1 MDARERRR
9 ERTRDEILDAAWRLA
24 ERHGIAGL
32 TLRDL
37 AREVGMRAPSL
48 YTYFDAKGAIHDAMF
63 AAGYRDLLAVATA
76 AQDRLD
82 PADVEGSLRTVLEV
96 FLDFCEASVP
106 RYQLMFTRVLPDWQP
121 SAEAYAPSI
130 EVFELLAGQ
139 LQALGID
146 ERGVDVWT
154 ALASGLAAQQV
165 ANDLGGD
172 RWRRLVP
179 DVVAM
184 FVAHHVRADARA

>member
-1 MDARERRR
+1 MVAPW
-9 ERTRDEILDAAWRLA
+9 TR
-24 ERHGIAGL
+24 GI
-32 TLRDL
+32 
-37 AREVGMRAPSL
+37 
-48 YTYFDAKGAIHDAMF
+48 
-63 AAGYRDLLAVATA
+63 ATA
-76 AQDRLD
+76 AQDHLD
-82 PADVEGSLRTVLEV
+82 PTDVEGSLRTVLEV

-106 RYQLMFTRVLPDWQP
+106 RCQLMFTRVLPDWEP
-121 SAEAYAPSI
+121 SAEAYATSI
-130 EVFELLAGQ
+130 EVFELLAEQ

-165 ANDLGGD
+165 ANDLGGT

-184 FVAHHVRADARA
+184 FVAHHVRADART